1 MSRLLRP
8 MTALA
13 CALAFGAAC
22 VFAATPARA
31 YAGADTSRF
40 EQNAAGIAYTSG
52 WSTAASWR
60 LSGGNH
66 AAAELP
72 GRKIAVRFTGD
83 GVTIVGSR
91 AATFGAFRYS
101 VDGAAPVT
109 VSVRASSAQVQ
120 ASLAVVS
127 GLAEGTHD
135 LLVESLG
142 GGMVTVDAFDV
153 TGAAPALSAAPA
165 PSLEYSRI
173 DQTDPSVV
181 MSDGWF
187 QLPVAG
193 MSGGSY
199 RYSAYGDAFA
209 EVRFSG
215 TGIAWIGPRHPKFG
229 YALVSVDGDAPVKVD
244 LYAAYLQTNQA
255 LFSAGALP
263 AGDHTLRI
271 TVAGC
276 RSAAS
281 KGNLVGVDAFEI
293 AGSAYPGSVRI
304 EDDDTRLG
312 FGGLWS
318 LEETASASGS
328 TWRRTAASGAIAR
341 LDFVGNGVALR
352 APERPGF
359 GSVEIRLDGV
369 LVDTVDLAAPTAQ
382 PSAAVWESGPLTL
395 DAHSV
400 EVRNVSSTAPV
411 VIDAFDVTGFVQSA
425 SLGKLI
431 DQADARIWYAGSWSK
446 LAHAGAHGGTLTYS
460 RSSGAA
466 AHIRFTGTA
475 FEWIG
480 RTHPNCGTAAVFV
493 DGVQVAIVDLSRSDV
508 AADRR
513 IIWSVRGLANKEHTV
528 KIVVNGV
535 AGRGSGP
542 TVSIDAVR
550 TDGALLMS
558 RPPTPFSYPW
568 KTYIVIDKSDFK
580 LYWVKNGYLW
590 GVYPIAHGKPDTP
603 TPSRVWRIDAK
614 YYTDPSSVYGPRKMR
629 LFKQVW
635 NGYRY
640 VYVFTAYAI
649 HGTNQEW
656 VIGTQASHG
665 CIRMYNKDVVQLFPQ
680 VPLGTMVVTRD

>member
-8 MTALA
+8 MTVFVYALA
-13 CALAFGAAC
+13 LATAC
-22 VFAATPARA
+22 TVGVAPASASAATA
-31 YAGADTSRF
+31 RF
-40 EQNAAGIAYTSG
+40 EQNAAGISSTSG
-52 WSTAASWR
+52 WSSVSSWR
-60 LSGGNH
+60 LSGGTH
-66 AAAELP
+66 AATELP
-72 GRKIAVRFTGD
+72 GRRIAVRFTGD
-83 GVTIVGSR
+83 GITILGSR
-91 AATFGAFRYS
+91 AASFGSFRYS

-109 VSVRASSAQVQ
+109 VSSRASSAQVQ

-127 GLAEGTHD
+127 GLTDGTHD
-135 LLVESLG
+135 LLVESRG

-153 TGAAPALSAAPA
+153 TGSAPALTAAPV
-165 PSLEYSRI
+165 PSLNYLRI
-173 DQTDPSVV
+173 EQTDPSVV

-199 RYSAYGDAFA
+199 RYSAYGDAFS
-209 EVRFSG
+209 EVRFNG

-229 YALVSVDGDAPVKVD
+229 YALVSVDGAAPVRID
-244 LYAAYLQTNQA
+244 LYAPSLQVNRV
-255 LFSAGALP
+255 LYSAGALP

-271 TVAGC
+271 TVAGS
-276 RSAAS
+276 RSAVS
-281 KGNLVGVDAFEI
+281 RGNLVGVDAFEI
-293 AGSAYPGSVRI
+293 SGSAYPGSVRI

-318 LEETASASGS
+318 LVDTASASGS
-328 TWRRTAASGAIAR
+328 TWRQTTSRGSTAR
-341 LDFVGNGVALR
+341 LDFTGDRVALR
-352 APERPGF
+352 APKGPGF
-359 GSVEIRLDGV
+359 GDVEVRLDGV
-369 LVDTVDLAAPTAQ
+369 LVDTIDLSAPAAL
-382 PSAAVWESGPLTL
+382 PSAVVWDSGVR
-395 DAHSV
+395 AIASHSV
-400 EVRNVSSTAPV
+400 EVKVVSSAAPV
-411 VIDAFDVTGFVQSA
+411 IVDAFDVSGFVQSA
-425 SLGKLI
+425 SLGKSI
-431 DQADARIWYAGSWSK
+431 DQTDSRIWYAGAWSK

-460 RSSGAA
+460 RSAGAA
-466 AHIRFTGTA
+466 VHIRFTGTA

-493 DGVQVAIVDLSRSDV
+493 DGVQVAIVDPSRSDE

-513 IIWSVRGLANKEHTV
+513 IVWSVRGLSNKEHTV
-528 KIVVNGV
+528 KIVVNG
-535 AGRGSGP
+535 ASGRGSGP

-568 KTYIVIDKSDFK
+568 RNYIVIDKSDFK
-580 LYWVKNGYLW
+580 LYWVKDGYLW
-590 GVYPIAHGKPDTP
+590 AVYPIAHGKAGTP
-603 TPSRVWRIDAK
+603 TPNRVWRIDAK
-614 YYTDPSSVYGPRKMR
+614 YYTDPTSVYGPRKMR

-640 VYVFTAYAI
+640 VYVYTAYAI

-656 VIGTQASHG
+656 VIGTMASHG